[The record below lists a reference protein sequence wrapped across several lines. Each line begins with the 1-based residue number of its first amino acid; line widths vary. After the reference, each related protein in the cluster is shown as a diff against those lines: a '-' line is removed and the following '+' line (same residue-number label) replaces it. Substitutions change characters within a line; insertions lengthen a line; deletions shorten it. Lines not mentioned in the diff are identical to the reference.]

1 MPLSMLLSW
10 TESLAYLKHIMGLCW
25 CLWADPHHLGKVK
38 HLCSCNLLV
47 QHSFVAKYHMYFFGR
62 SFYLYL
68 DNTCFPSPKLEQL
81 RTFFLSFFFHFPTS
95 YHWKWFWKLYAK
107 VVPSPPFFFLASFI
121 IRALSLLLFRHVAK
135 LWSNTLQELHFDRSH
150 SYSAKIVIAIPLGHC
165 RSNSLTSNFE
175 ASVSTQTLI

>member
-1 MPLSMLLSW
+1 
-10 TESLAYLKHIMGLCW
+10 LAYLKHIMGLCW

-81 RTFFLSFFFHFPTS
+81 RTFFFIVLLPFSNLLPL
-95 YHWKWFWKLYAK
+95 KMILK
-107 VVPSPPFFFLASFI
+107 V
-121 IRALSLLLFRHVAK
+121 IR
-135 LWSNTLQELHFDRSH
+135 
-150 SYSAKIVIAIPLGHC
+150 
-165 RSNSLTSNFE
+165 
-175 ASVSTQTLI
+175 